1 MANRP
6 LAYTLTERK
15 AAIGAMAGKTVL
27 QARPTG
33 RKRIDHRNFCE
44 EVARATTFTGAEVEA
59 VLRLAAEIAKRHVE
73 NGDIV
78 EFGDIGTLTPSFQS
92 KRRSSTPMSI
102 SPRLS
107 CASRPHASIS
117 HSRV

>member
-33 RKRIDHRNFCE
+33 RKRIDHRNFNIK
-44 EVARATTFTGAEVEA
+44 VMGVN
-59 VLRLAAEIAKRHVE
+59 VI
-73 NGDIV
+73 D
-78 EFGDIGTLTPSFQS
+78 
-92 KRRSSTPMSI
+92 
-102 SPRLS
+102 
-107 CASRPHASIS
+107 
-117 HSRV
+117 